1 MSKAN
6 DEQRRGESA
15 VVAGEGWRVRD
26 RQLLSQT
33 PGTTPPHTPLHKAT
47 TVFERAISKPLC
59 LLNNCVF
66 SSLFI
71 KLVPLQKY
79 PPGKKL
85 VRAVS
90 ILTGYLIQATGPNSC
105 KFTYL
110 SQADPKGE
118 PATCADAV
126 TLLLN
131 IFYFFF
137 KSCFYK
143 TFLSLSSGSL
153 PKVVVN
159 AATKMLAPKV
169 CEANTSVVIN
179 SFNRA
184 FCLHLQSSAAFESDE
199 LKNTQTIS
207 VGRVCIHEAI

>member
-1 MSKAN
+1 MFFPRYSSNWFLYRNTLPAKNSWEPFPSSPAIWSRPQ
-6 DEQRRGESA
+6 D
-15 VVAGEGWRVRD
+15 
-26 RQLLSQT
+26 QT
-33 PGTTPPHTPLHKAT
+33 AASSRTSRKPTPK
-47 TVFERAISKPLC
+47 
-59 LLNNCVF
+59 
-66 SSLFI
+66 
-71 KLVPLQKY
+71 
-79 PPGKKL
+79 
-85 VRAVS
+85 VS
-90 ILTGYLIQATGPNSC
+90 PRPALTRSHCCWT
-105 KFTYL
+105 
-110 SQADPKGE
+110 
-118 PATCADAV
+118 
-126 TLLLN
+126 
-131 IFYFFF
+131 FFF